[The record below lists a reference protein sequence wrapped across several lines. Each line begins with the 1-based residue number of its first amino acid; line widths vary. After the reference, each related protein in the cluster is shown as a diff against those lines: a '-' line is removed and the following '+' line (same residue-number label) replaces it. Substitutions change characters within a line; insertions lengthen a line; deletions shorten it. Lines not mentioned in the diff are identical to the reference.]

1 MPCETQICA
10 SLRPRRSTDRGLGR
24 IGLAAL
30 AWLAWA
36 HVAAAQAP
44 ADPPAAPPAAAEAPP
59 AAPDAATLR
68 KMVREQAVADELPPE
83 VAEAVAE
90 VESGFNPKAVGS
102 VGEVGLMQV
111 LPSTARMLGFREP
124 LPELFDPAVNVR
136 YGVRYLSQA
145 WRKTGQDICA
155 TVMKYRAGHGETRY
169 SQRSVDYCVKVRALL
184 AARGFKVTGTVP
196 VATFGAAAGP
206 RRIAGVKR
214 LPGGRVRMTFNWR
227 AVDLRRR
234 ALDKAAAGSLKIA
247 D

>member
-1 MPCETQICA
+1 MC
-10 SLRPRRSTDRGLGR
+10 L
-24 IGLAAL
+24 
-30 AWLAWA
+30 
-36 HVAAAQAP
+36 AAAQGADAQAVAP
-44 ADPPAAPPAAAEAPP
+44 PEPAVTPPPAAASAEAPP
-59 AAPDAATLR
+59 APPDAATLR
-68 KMVREQAVADELPPE
+68 KMVREQAVANALPPE

-90 VESGFNPKAVGS
+90 VESGFDPNAVGS

-111 LPSTARMLGFREP
+111 LPSTARMLGFQGP
-124 LPELFDPAVNVR
+124 LPTLFDPAVNVR

-169 SQRSVDYCVKVRALL
+169 SQRSVDYCVRVRALL
-184 AARGFKVTGTVP
+184 AERGFKVTGTVP
-196 VATFGAAAGP
+196 VATFGFAAGP

-227 AVDLRRR
+227 QVDLRRR
-234 ALDKAAAGSLKIA
+234 ALDKQAASSLRIA